1 MRMLLAGGGTGGH
14 LFPAVALA
22 QRLLETE
29 AAAQVLFIGTA
40 AGIEATVL
48 PELGLPLETIQIS
61 GIAGHSWLERLRIV
75 PVLLKSVRQSI
86 AILKR
91 FQPDVVVGVGG
102 YASGPALLAAR
113 LKGIPFLIHEQNAQF
128 GMTNRFLS
136 RWAQRICISF
146 PLPSDSPYPNNRTVL
161 TGNPVRCGIAEV
173 KPIPDGERT
182 LLVFG
187 GSRGAQAIND
197 ALVAALPEL
206 KRACPDLRII
216 HQAGSTDYERIAAAY
231 RRLGMSTEDLTPFLA
246 DMARAYTQAHL
257 VLCRSGATTLA
268 ELAAAGRPAV
278 LIPYPYAA
286 ADHQTANA
294 RILADQGA
302 ALLLPQSELDAAALA
317 TLLSQLLDDR
327 PALLRMAQIASSLGQ
342 PSAVD
347 KLLAECRSIA
357 RKG

>member
-1 MRMLLAGGGTGGH
+1 MKMLLAGGGTGGH

-22 QRLLETE
+22 QRLLETD

-48 PELGLPLETIQIS
+48 PKLGLPLATIQIS
-61 GIAGHSWLERLRIV
+61 GIAGRGWLERLRIA
-75 PVLLKSVRQSI
+75 PALLKSVRQSLD
-86 AILKR
+86 ILKR

-113 LKGIPFLIHEQNAQF
+113 LAGIPFLIHEQNAEF
-128 GMTNRFLS
+128 GLTNRFLA
-136 RWAQRICISF
+136 RWAQRICRSF
-146 PLPSDSPYPNNRTVL
+146 PPSSDRPLPPERTVV
-161 TGNPVRCGIAEV
+161 TGNPVRRGMIDIGPLPAG
-173 KPIPDGERT
+173 DRT

-197 ALVAALPEL
+197 ALMAALPAL
-206 KRACPDLRII
+206 KLLCPDLRII
-216 HQAGSTDYERIAAAY
+216 HQTGSTDYERITAAY
-231 RRLGMSTEDLTPFLA
+231 TALGLSTADLSPFLD
-246 DMARAYTQAHL
+246 DMVSAYAQAHL
-257 VLCRSGATTLA
+257 VLCRAGATTLA
-268 ELAAAGRPAV
+268 ELTAAGRPAI
-278 LIPYPYAA
+278 LIPYPFAA

-302 ALLLPQSELDAAALA
+302 ALLLPQSELAAATLA
-317 TLLSQLLDDR
+317 PLLGNLLNDR
-327 PALLRMAQIASSLGQ
+327 PTLLRMAQSARALGQ

-347 KLLAECRSIA
+347 KLLAECCSIA